1 MFISQLITFMEVN
14 KPTYNVVNGG
24 YNVYKPTYYW
34 EAPSCGNVQF
44 LLGGSYSTE
53 GLVHHG

>member
-24 YNVYKPTYYW
+24 YNVYKPSYHW
-34 EAPSCGNVQF
+34 EAPSCGDVHF
-44 LLGGSYSTE
+44 LLGVSYSTE
-53 GLVHHG
+53 AWNHG